1 MVDWFSL
8 PIGANPANDQR
19 VGVDELGNPTYRTI
33 RGQQYTTRQTYRPQR
48 ETEPGS
54 FARMRESVGNLVRG
68 ATDAF
73 VSGVTA
79 PARAARG
86 EPVTYG
92 DAFET
97 AGMAQLG
104 GAAMPAPRGSLRTF
118 AGRNAANAD
127 LDGLARAQRLAAD
140 GADRGSIWNDTGWF
154 QGVDG
159 QWRWE
164 IDDSGFRV
172 AENAM
177 NRVNADGTYGSNFG
191 SIFPHR
197 EVLGAYADSNPF
209 WGDVDLS
216 LSTSPRG
223 QYLGDT
229 DAIRVFA
236 DSPEDFRSIGLHE
249 IQHAVQSREG
259 FVRGSSPTLELALS
273 RNPTSY
279 DEAYDAYRRAAGEV
293 EARNVQTRANFTPD
307 QRRATPPWETMDVPE
322 ADQIIRYGSG
332 SQASIDPNQ
341 VRSRFARFDPRLSHL
356 ANLNAANASPVTGLM
371 SATAVSEQDQIQR
384 LAEYL
389 AEVGGL

>member
-19 VGVDELGNPTYRTI
+19 VGVDELGNPTYRTV

-54 FARMRESVGNLVRG
+54 FGRMRESVGNLVRG

-104 GAAMPAPRGSLRTF
+104 GAAMPAPRGAIRSGALRAADDVAETP
-118 AGRNAANAD
+118 AQTVARMLREGNAADVTDDLMAQAD
-127 LDGLARAQRLAAD
+127 PQEMFRLYESGLTGADMPMDEASRMARAQ
-140 GADRGSIWNDTGWF
+140 GM
-154 QGVDG
+154 
-159 QWRWE
+159 
-164 IDDSGFRV
+164 GF
-172 AENAM
+172 
-177 NRVNADGTYGSNFG
+177 
-191 SIFPHR
+191 
-197 EVLGAYADSNPF
+197 
-209 WGDVDLS
+209 
-216 LSTSPRG
+216 
-223 QYLGDT
+223 DT
-229 DAIRVFA
+229 DAYHSTGA
-236 DSPEDFRSIGLHE
+236 DFPAVDNGTLIGGQFWSTDDITSI
-249 IQHAVQSREG
+249 
-259 FVRGSSPTLELALS
+259 
-273 RNPTSY
+273 N
-279 DEAYDAYRRAAGEV
+279 AGEV
-293 EARNVQTRANFTPD
+293 GAAGRSSVMPLRVRQSNPAGWRQYD
-307 QRRATPPWETMDVPE
+307 QFGVDEMIGRGYDGMRLPE
-322 ADQIIRYGSG
+322 SDGTNTFVTF
-332 SQASIDPNQ
+332 DPNQ